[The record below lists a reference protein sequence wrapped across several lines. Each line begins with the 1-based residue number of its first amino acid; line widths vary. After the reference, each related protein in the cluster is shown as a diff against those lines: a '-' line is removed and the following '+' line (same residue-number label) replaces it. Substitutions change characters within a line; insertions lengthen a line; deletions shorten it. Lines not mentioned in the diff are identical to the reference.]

1 MQGAYDRVMTAIQI
15 RDVPPEIRDQLAA
28 RAREKGQSLSSYLR
42 DVIIREARFAD
53 NARVIDEISTWE
65 GQRNFSVDDVLDVID
80 TGRSA

>member
-1 MQGAYDRVMTAIQI
+1 MQDVYDPVMTAIQI

-53 NARVIDEISTWE
+53 NARVIDEISTWK
-65 GQRNFSVDDVLDVID
+65 GQRSFSVDDVLDVID

>member
-1 MQGAYDRVMTAIQI
+1 MQDAYDPVMTAIQI

-53 NARVIDEISTWE
+53 NARVIDEISTWK
-65 GQRNFSVDDVLDVID
+65 GQRSFSVDDVLDVID

>member
-1 MQGAYDRVMTAIQI
+1 MTAIQI

-53 NARVIDEISTWE
+53 NARVIDEISTWQ
-65 GQRNFSVDDVLDVID
+65 GQRNFGVDDVLDVID

>member
-1 MQGAYDRVMTAIQI
+1 MTAIQI

-53 NARVIDEISTWE
+53 NARVIDEISTWK
-65 GQRNFSVDDVLDVID
+65 GQRSFSVDDVLDVID